1 MRMTMHPNLSDRQ
14 NGKTKVFLVAGFLG
28 SGKTTLLKRIL
39 SWQTD
44 LADTVVL
51 VNEFGKVGIDGA
63 LLKNAGSDVFEL
75 TSGCICCTIRSELE
89 DTLKTIWQRF
99 QPKRIL
105 LEATGVA
112 QPNAVVEI
120 VENES
125 LKNWMEI
132 EKVVTVL
139 DIRYWLNRENFGQ
152 FFMKQVQEA
161 DLILLN
167 KIDSVAKSQINQSL
181 SQLHQ
186 AVPACQTIPTAYCK
200 IDPETLWRASHH
212 EINDRGIGIL
222 DFYQSGAEHLHP
234 DQNGHSGEVARVS
247 DEDGGYISFDFST
260 NKPMDESALNRFLES
275 VPWQVFRIKG
285 PVQFPGRTVLLNFV
299 AGQCN
304 WDIWEGKPETRLVL
318 VGWEIEAEKIM
329 PDLEKCVAPD

>member
-1 MRMTMHPNLSDRQ
+1 MHLNLSGRQ
-14 NGKTKVFLVAGFLG
+14 NGKTKVFLIAGFLG

-51 VNEFGKVGIDGA
+51 VNDFGKVGIDGA

-75 TSGCICCTIRSELE
+75 TSGCICCTIKSELE
-89 DTLKTIWQRF
+89 DTLRTIWQRF
-99 QPKRIL
+99 HPKRIL

-139 DIRYWLNRENFGQ
+139 DIRYWMNRENFGQ

-161 DLILLN
+161 NLILLN
-167 KIDSVAKSQINQSL
+167 KMDTVAKSQVSQSL
-181 SQLHQ
+181 KQLRQ
-186 AVPACQTIPTAYCK
+186 AVPGCQAIPTAYCK
-200 IDPETLWRASHH
+200 VDPETLWNANHH
-212 EINDRGIGIL
+212 EVNDRGIGIL
-222 DFYQSGAEHLHP
+222 DFYQPAAEQVHP
-234 DQNGHSGEVARVS
+234 YQNGHAGECASVS
-247 DEDGGYISFDFST
+247 DEDSGYIAFDFST

-275 VPWQVFRIKG
+275 LPWQVFRIKG
-285 PVQFPGRTVLLNFV
+285 PVQFRDRTVLLNFV
-299 AGQCN
+299 AGQWS
-304 WDIWEGKPETRLVL
+304 WDTWQGKPETRLVL

-329 PDLEKCVAPD
+329 PDLEKCVGLI